1 MEYGGAGDLAAMVG
15 RAAAGIAGRRPHRLA
30 PASVPD
36 STWKWHRFA
45 LEGAADM
52 TEHIGTAAWVAAIPL
67 LPEAILGFIVI
78 VLWIN
83 AGAPGYMH

>member
-1 MEYGGAGDLAAMVG
+1 
-15 RAAAGIAGRRPHRLA
+15 
-30 PASVPD
+30 
-36 STWKWHRFA
+36 
-45 LEGAADM
+45 M